1 MLKTEALSIACFL
14 SVMFCSSLTFHG
26 LVASQ
31 KRSVNAAVRPSSNLE
46 HILTSFELENLKS
59 ENVQTVELSVHSK
72 FIKLKGHSHSTDICG
87 NRMESNLDF
96 CLIATIN
103 S

>member
-1 MLKTEALSIACFL
+1 MLKTEALSFACFL

-31 KRSVNAAVRPSSNLE
+31 KRSVNAAVHPSSNLE

-59 ENVQTVELSVHSK
+59 ENVRTVALSGSFSFHEKYVG
-72 FIKLKGHSHSTDICG
+72 IGLSHNG
-87 NRMESNLDF
+87 NFAL
-96 CLIATIN
+96 
-103 S
+103 